1 MQRVETAP
9 PISLRPAETLA
20 PIKRATTFQSI
31 AFVVFATMLIRIAI
45 IGLASLLSV
54 FDRSGSIRTFVDGVN
69 DQFFVGNYVIAV
81 SLAIY
86 LHYRLTRGEQMNV
99 LFETFTHMLRNRSA
113 IIGAILIFFIL
124 IVGDFAPVIAT
135 HNPIQPLFGTEGLP
149 PRPQSAP
156 PCIPAFG
163 CEYAL
168 NILGIDLNVR
178 DLFSRIVY
186 GARTSL
192 TVGIASVS
200 FAIAIGT
207 MIGLVSGYAGGWVD
221 NLLMMLMDVLLAFP
235 SLLLAIAIVTIQG
248 PGLDNALLAIAI
260 VSIPV
265 YARLTRASVLSVKEL
280 EFVTAERS
288 LGAAPGRI
296 LFQQILPNTLTPLIV
311 QGTLGIGGA
320 VLEAAALSFIGLG
333 AQPPQPEW
341 GQMLSEARSY
351 VFSAPHLVF
360 FPGIAIMITV
370 LGFNL
375 LGDGLRDA
383 LDPRLSRR

>member
-1 MQRVETAP
+1 MQRVETASP
-9 PISLRPAETLA
+9 VSLRPTETLI
-20 PIKRATTFQSI
+20 PVKRATTWQSI
-31 AFVVFATMLIRIAI
+31 AFIIFATMLIRMAI
-45 IGLASLLSV
+45 IGFASLLSV
-54 FDRSGSIRTFVDGVN
+54 FDRSGSIRAFVDSVN

-81 SLAIY
+81 GLASFVY
-86 LHYRLTRGEQMNV
+86 YRLTRGGQMNV
-99 LFETFTHMLRNRSA
+99 LFETFTYMLRNRSA
-113 IIGAILIFFIL
+113 IIGTVLVLFIL

-135 HNPIQPLFGTEGLP
+135 HGPTETLFNTENLP
-149 PRPQSAP
+149 PRPQTAP

-207 MIGLVSGYAGGWVD
+207 LIGLVSGYAGGWID
-221 NLLMMLMDVLLAFP
+221 NLLMMFMDVLLAFP

-288 LGAAPGRI
+288 LGAPPARI

-341 GQMLSEARSY
+341 GYMLSEARSY

>member
-9 PISLRPAETLA
+9 ISLGLTETLA
-20 PIKRATTFQSI
+20 PVKKATTFQSVTFI
-31 AFVVFATMLIRIAI
+31 IFATMLIRMVV
-45 IGLASLLSV
+45 IGIASLLAV
-54 FDRSGSIRTFVDGVN
+54 FDRSGTIRSIVDGIN
-69 DQFFVGNYVIAV
+69 NQFFLGNYVVAIA
-81 SLAIY
+81 LAIY
-86 LHYRLTRGEQMNV
+86 IHHRLTRGEQMNV
-99 LFETFTHMLRNRSA
+99 LFETFTYMLRNRSA
-113 IIGAILIFFIL
+113 IIGTILIFFIL

-207 MIGLVSGYAGGWVD
+207 FIGLVSGYAGGWVD
-221 NLLMMLMDVLLAFP
+221 NLLMMFMDVLLAFP

-248 PGLDNALLAIAI
+248 PGLDNALLAIAM
-260 VSIPV
+260 VSIPI

-288 LGAAPGRI
+288 LGAGPSRI
-296 LFQQILPNTLTPLIV
+296 LFRQILPNTLTPLIV

>member
-9 PISLRPAETLA
+9 PISLRPTETLA
-20 PIKRATTFQSI
+20 PVKRATTYQSI
-31 AFVVFATMLIRIAI
+31 AFIIFATLLIRLAF
-45 IGLASLLSV
+45 IGVASLLSV
-54 FDRSGSIRTFVDGVN
+54 FDRSGVVRGVVETLN
-69 DQFFVGNYVIAV
+69 NQFFLGNYAV
-81 SLAIY
+81 AIGLAVYI
-86 LHYRLTRGEQMNV
+86 HQRLTRGGQMNV
-99 LFETFTHMLRNRSA
+99 LFETFTYMLRNRSA
-113 IIGAILIFFIL
+113 VIGTVLILFIL
-124 IVGDFAPVIAT
+124 LVGDFASVIAT
-135 HNPIQPLFGTEGLP
+135 HDPLQPLFGTEGLP

-178 DLFSRIVY
+178 DIFSRIVY

-200 FAIAIGT
+200 FAIMTGT
-207 MIGLVSGYAGGWVD
+207 LIGLISGYVGGLTD
-221 NLLMMLMDVLLAFP
+221 NIIMMVMDALLAFP
-235 SLLLAIAIVTIQG
+235 SLLLAIAIVTIWG

-260 VSIPV
+260 VSIPI

-288 LGAAPGRI
+288 LGAPPMRI
-296 LFQQILPNTLTPLIV
+296 LFQQILPHTLTPLIV

-341 GQMLSEARSY
+341 GQMLSESRSY